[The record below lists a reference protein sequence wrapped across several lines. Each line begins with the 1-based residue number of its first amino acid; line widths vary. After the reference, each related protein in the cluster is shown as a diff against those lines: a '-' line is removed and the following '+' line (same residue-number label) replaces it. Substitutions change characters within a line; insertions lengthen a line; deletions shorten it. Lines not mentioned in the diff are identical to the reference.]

1 MVKVIL
7 FDFWGTLVEN
17 GVWSPC
23 KQVKN
28 ILKIDLS
35 FSDYVVRMERA
46 MMTSKFFELKDA
58 FLAVANEFKVR
69 LSPHQLELLIGMWNK
84 SWMLAQPYREVKEVL
99 EELKEKYTLIL
110 VSNTDC
116 FSEIRVLEKFGL
128 LKYFDGTFYSH
139 EMGLLKTD
147 KHFFSQVLSKL
158 NVSPEECVMVG
169 DSLQSDV
176 QAAKQA
182 NIKAILID
190 RKGLR
195 DFSPKISSLTELE
208 TILTEL

>member
-28 ILKIDLS
+28 ILQIDLP
-35 FSDYVVRMERA
+35 FSDYITRMERV

-69 LSPHQLELLIGMWNK
+69 MTPHQLELLIGMWNK
-84 SWMLAQPYREVKEVL
+84 SWMLAQPYKEVKEVL
-99 EELKEKYTLIL
+99 EKLKKEHTLVL

-128 LKYFDGTFYSH
+128 LKYFDKTFYSY

-147 KHFFSQVLSKL
+147 KRFFDQVLFEL
-158 NVSPEECVMVG
+158 NVTLEDCVLVG
-169 DSLQSDV
+169 DSLQSDI

-190 RKGLR
+190 RKNLR
-195 DFSPKISSLTELE
+195 EFSPKIASLTELE
-208 TILTEL
+208 TALAEL

>member
-17 GVWSPC
+17 GVWSPT

-28 ILKIDLS
+28 ILQIDLP
-35 FSDYVVRMERA
+35 FSDYVTRMERA

-58 FLAVANEFKVR
+58 FLAIGSEFKVNVGPR
-69 LSPHQLELLIGMWNK
+69 QMDLLIGMWNK
-84 SWMLAQPYREVKEVL
+84 SWMLAQPYKEVKEVL
-99 EELKEKYTLIL
+99 EKLKQNYTLVL

-116 FSEIRVLEKFGL
+116 FSEKRVLDKFGL
-128 LKYFDGTFYSH
+128 LKYFDRAFFSH

-147 KHFFSQVLSKL
+147 KRFFDQVLFDL
-158 NVSPEECVMVG
+158 NIPAEDCLMVG

-176 QAAKQA
+176 LAAKQA
-182 NIKAILID
+182 EINAVLVD
-190 RKGLR
+190 RKNVR

-208 TILTEL
+208 EFLNNN